1 MPTATACH
9 DSCFAIPASL
19 GERRRL
25 YDCSCL
31 TDRACVKRASE
42 SDPGTRFMSWNIKA
56 IAVALTAALFL
67 SFTLT
72 TTLATTLLDP
82 LLENSSTQLGYA
94 LVSGI
99 ATLTIL
105 VN

>member
-1 MPTATACH
+1 
-9 DSCFAIPASL
+9 
-19 GERRRL
+19 
-25 YDCSCL
+25 
-31 TDRACVKRASE
+31 
-42 SDPGTRFMSWNIKA
+42 MSWNIKA

-82 LLENSSTQLGYA
+82 LLENSSTPLGYA